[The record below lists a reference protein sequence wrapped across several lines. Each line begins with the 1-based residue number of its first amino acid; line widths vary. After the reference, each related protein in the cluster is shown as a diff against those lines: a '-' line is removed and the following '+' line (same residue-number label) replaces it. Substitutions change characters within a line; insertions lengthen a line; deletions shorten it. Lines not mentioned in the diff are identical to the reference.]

1 METPFAGGS
10 VGQRH
15 TSARK
20 NRHPRS
26 DPGPIRKARMHL
38 ISDQQERIRVLGL
51 GGDIDFHFAPVLRT
65 LLEEKTKVP
74 SEALV
79 LDLSKATFIDSTGIA
94 VIIEHLRSASR
105 KASIFCIGGMSAAVK
120 EVFEVICLR
129 KVMPVFETKEEAL
142 EAIEQK
148 RIGGPESPIFAAAD

>member
-1 METPFAGGS
+1 
-10 VGQRH
+10 
-15 TSARK
+15 
-20 NRHPRS
+20 
-26 DPGPIRKARMHL
+26 MHL
-38 ISDQQERIRVLGL
+38 ISDSQERVRVLAL

-74 SEALV
+74 SETLV

-94 VIIEHLRSASR
+94 AIIEHLRSATR
-105 KASIFCIGGMSAAVK
+105 KASLFCIGGMSAAVK
-120 EVFEVICLR
+120 EIFEVICLR

-148 RIGGPESPIFAAAD
+148 RIGGPETPIFKPSD